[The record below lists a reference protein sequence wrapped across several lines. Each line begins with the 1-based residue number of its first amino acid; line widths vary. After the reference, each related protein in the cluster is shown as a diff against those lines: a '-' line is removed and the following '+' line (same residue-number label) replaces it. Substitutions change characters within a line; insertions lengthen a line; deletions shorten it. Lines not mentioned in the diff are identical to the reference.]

1 MKINIP
7 NNIVKAIINE
17 VLKDLRDEGVSR
29 KDISDGYHTF
39 DELYYH
45 RMVLFSIILSQNPPI
60 SWKSKYHSD
69 GTMFDSDSFI
79 CGIETP
85 KGRYTYHYDL
95 KYWDKFKFKE
105 LEYAPKWDGHK
116 PTDIDRLYS
125 IL

>member
-17 VLKDLRDEGVSR
+17 ALKDLRDEGVSR

-45 RMVLFSIILSQNPPI
+45 RMVLFSIILNQNPNI
-60 SWKSKYHSD
+60 SWKSKWHSD
-69 GTMFDSDSFI
+69 GTMYDNYFI
-79 CGIETP
+79 CGIKTP
-85 KGRYTYHYDL
+85 EGQYTYHYDL
-95 KYWDKFKFKE
+95 KYWNKFKVKE